1 MDCVS
6 TPVRSQ
12 RLPPVASPP
21 VTKPYMRNRDTR
33 EALTPTEPEMSP
45 VKTDDYPLLV
55 EESPAG
61 KQVDDTWFREG
72 STPFLYSIIINNV
85 SQILVLP
92 AITCGPLR
100 GACSLPSTG
109 KKGFPILSRHFRWII
124 VGSVWPGYGIIS
136 FYRWGCCHI
145 CKSFLVLLSN
155 MTFSFCPLFQSMS
168 IYIYYRF

>member
-45 VKTDDYPLLV
+45 VKTDDYIYPLLV

-61 KQVDDTWFREG
+61 KQVDDTWFSEG
-72 STPFLYSIIINNV
+72 NTPFLYSIIINNV

-92 AITCGPLR
+92 AITRGPLR

-124 VGSVWPGYGIIS
+124 VGSFWPGYGIIS
-136 FYRWGCCHI
+136 LYWDAAIFAKAFWCCYQMWHSRFAHFI
-145 CKSFLVLLSN
+145 
-155 MTFSFCPLFQSMS
+155 QSMG
-168 IYIYYRF
+168 IYI

>member
-1 MDCVS
+1 MDCLS

-45 VKTDDYPLLV
+45 VKTDDYIYPLLV

-61 KQVDDTWFREG
+61 KQVDDTWFSEG
-72 STPFLYSIIINNV
+72 NTPFLYSIIINNV
-85 SQILVLP
+85 SQILLLP
-92 AITCGPLR
+92 AITRGPLR

-109 KKGFPILSRHFRWII
+109 KKGFPILSRHFWWII
-124 VGSVWPGYGIIS
+124 VGSVWPGYGIIIS
-136 FYRWGCCHI
+136 LLGRCHI

-155 MTFSFCPLFQSMS
+155 VTFSFCPLYSVNGY
-168 IYIYYRF
+168 IYI